1 MFFNFIRVTFFI
13 RKLTYT
19 LDFLSFSSFF
29 FSFFFFF
36 FFFFFSLSSLE
47 YKDFVYLA
55 KYSCLTML
63 SPPM

>member
-13 RKLTYT
+13 CKLTYT
-19 LDFLSFSSFF
+19 LDFLSF
-29 FSFFFFF
+29 FFFFF
-36 FFFFFSLSSLE
+36 FFLSSLE

-63 SPPM
+63 SPLM

>member
-1 MFFNFIRVTFFI
+1 MFFNFIRVIFFI

-19 LDFLSFSSFF
+19 LDFFVVFL
-29 FSFFFFF
+29 FFFFF
-36 FFFFFSLSSLE
+36 FLSSLE

>member
-29 FSFFFFF
+29 FLFFFFF
-36 FFFFFSLSSLE
+36 CLSSLE

>member
-29 FSFFFFF
+29 FLFFFFF
-36 FFFFFSLSSLE
+36 CLSSLE
-47 YKDFVYLA
+47 YKDFVYLV

>member
-13 RKLTYT
+13 CKLTYT
-19 LDFLSFSSFF
+19 LDFLSFS
-29 FSFFFFF
+29 FFFFF
-36 FFFFFSLSSLE
+36 FFLSSLE

>member
-19 LDFLSFSSFF
+19 LDFLSFSFF
-29 FSFFFFF
+29 LFF
-36 FFFFFSLSSLE
+36 LSSLE

-63 SPPM
+63 SPLM

>member
-13 RKLTYT
+13 CKLTYT
-19 LDFLSFSSFF
+19 LDFLSF
-29 FSFFFFF
+29 FFFFF
-36 FFFFFSLSSLE
+36 FFFFLSSLE

-63 SPPM
+63 SPLM

>member
-19 LDFLSFSSFF
+19 LDFLSFS
-29 FSFFFFF
+29 FFFFF
-36 FFFFFSLSSLE
+36 FFLSSLE